1 MQRLR
6 TRVLYVAIFDES
18 TLSTPLEK
26 AAQIHWRKAPV
37 HGKEQFSPLNQEDRS
52 LRMQS

>member
-6 TRVLYVAIFDES
+6 TRVLYVAMFDES

-26 AAQIHWRKAPV
+26 VAQIYLRKSPV
-37 HGKEQFSPLNQEDRS
+37 YCKEQFSPLNQEDRS
-52 LRMQS
+52 LMMQS